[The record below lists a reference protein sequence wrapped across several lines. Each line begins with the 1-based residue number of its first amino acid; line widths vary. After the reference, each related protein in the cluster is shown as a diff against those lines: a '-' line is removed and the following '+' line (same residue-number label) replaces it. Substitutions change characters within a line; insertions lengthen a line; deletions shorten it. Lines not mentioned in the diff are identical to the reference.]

1 MAIDVSYRDGFETS
15 ALDLSRLNKNIFK
28 SSGVHTNNLGELNT
42 NFSVIQQTVPN
53 MTVQVLSGTADFYGA
68 DGETMYTF
76 TTDSTENVTITPA
89 VHTVGQTRIDIIVL
103 KVDTSTKIATIEAIA
118 GTPATTGSETVPTTP
133 AGTYKLADI
142 SIVGGTTAITNA
154 MITDRRTPINIYSRN
169 SITGWNRIYQTGFEY
184 QSIIGIKTSTD
195 IDLTSFLGRGDKI
208 RMEQVTSGVT
218 FWNIKNINYNSTVA
232 NRTYIEFEQS
242 GVANNVINSVEFSK
256 NITPSG
262 FNQFYL
268 PYKTPEGQL
277 IDGYIDVAVASNNLT
292 VRVLH
297 DTGVVPSTTRPVFI
311 NIGGV
316 IRRITSALSVT
327 ANAGTGS
334 SFNYLNLGGARIAG
348 RDADLGVYLQFNS
361 TTSSVN
367 LLVARIVHGRV
378 VGDFVNSNTNTMG
391 AIGIINYN
399 ATDDIAYIGKFKARL
414 STSPHNWSSV
424 GEIDNS
430 TIRET
435 RRRGFNIAYTGLDSM
450 TVTVNQTGYLQYRLI
465 GQKVEI
471 YGAQTLTFGGTA
483 SGRFTLDMPFPVR
496 NSGIA
501 LDVGNSMSFSYG
513 NLDISTSLFMNENS
527 GSNPNTTLAF
537 RRADGTSNFTTGVEL
552 WNRFKYEYELI

>member
-15 ALDLSRLNKNIFK
+15 AIDLSRLNKNIFK

-142 SIVGGTTAITNA
+142 SIVGGTTAITNV

-184 QSIIGIKTSTD
+184 QSTIGIKTSTD

-208 RMEQVTSGVT
+208 RMEQVTTGVT

-297 DTGVVPSTTRPVFI
+297 DTGVTPSTSRPVFI
-311 NIGGV
+311 NIGGTV
-316 IRRITSALSVT
+316 RRITSALSVT
-327 ANAGTGS
+327 ANAGTNWLGS
-334 SFNYLNLGGARIAG
+334 GGSQFATQI
-348 RDADLGVYLQFNS
+348 VKYFPYLQWN
-361 TTSSVN
+361 TTDSSVD
-367 LLVARIVHGRV
+367 LLISRLPGKNKL
-378 VGDFVNSNTNTMG
+378 GQFVNSNTSVKG
-391 AIGIINYN
+391 AIGIVNYN
-399 ATDDIAYIGKFKARL
+399 TTDDIVLVDRFEAVL
-414 STSPHNWSSV
+414 SASASFNWSSPQNV
-424 GEIDNS
+424 YRRPVYESDNS
-430 TIRET
+430 IYVPTWTCSTGTYSGIGYDYISYNIVMNRVYLSMRATGTLSNNTTDVSFTLPVDAIDAEATSSLSSAFYDTNWKITIS
-435 RRRGFNIAYTGLDSM
+435 NSTGGVSDIRLNRDSGI
-450 TVTVNQTGYLQYRLI
+450 Q
-465 GQKVEI
+465 
-471 YGAQTLTFGGTA
+471 FA
-483 SGRFTLDMPFPVR
+483 SGASRIFTINGFY
-496 NSGIA
+496 NI
-501 LDVGNSMSFSYG
+501 
-513 NLDISTSLFMNENS
+513 
-527 GSNPNTTLAF
+527 
-537 RRADGTSNFTTGVEL
+537 
-552 WNRFKYEYELI
+552 